1 MSQGD
6 EFMELELKGKR
17 VLITGAS
24 KGIGLACAA
33 HFLREGAQVCI
44 VSRQQKHL
52 DEAMAH
58 LQQQRPLNANEQSSI
73 RANDQSSIRAKE
85 QSSVECLPP
94 IHRCADLCDASQ
106 AQALV
111 AELERIWGAIDILVN
126 SAGAARRTPAAELS
140 AQAYADAMQAKYF
153 SYTNVID
160 PCIKAMASRG
170 HGVIVNVIGAGGKVA
185 SPIHIPGGAAN
196 AALMLVTAGLANAY
210 AHQGVR
216 VVAVNPGLTLTARL
230 EEGLVAD
237 ARAQGITAEEA
248 QRRATAKIPMG
259 RIAHPDEVAD
269 TVVYLASARASYVTG
284 VSIAMDGS
292 TTPLI

>member
-1 MSQGD
+1 
-6 EFMELELKGKR
+6 MELELKGKR

-73 RANDQSSIRAKE
+73 RANEQSSIREKE

>member
-1 MSQGD
+1 
-6 EFMELELKGKR
+6 MELELKGKR

-73 RANDQSSIRAKE
+73 RANEQSSIRAKE

>member
-1 MSQGD
+1 
-6 EFMELELKGKR
+6 MELELKGKR

-73 RANDQSSIRAKE
+73 RANEQSSIRAKE

-111 AELERIWGAIDILVN
+111 ADLERIWGAIDILVN

>member
-1 MSQGD
+1 
-6 EFMELELKGKR
+6 MELELKDKR

-111 AELERIWGAIDILVN
+111 ADLERIWGAIDILVN

>member
-1 MSQGD
+1 
-6 EFMELELKGKR
+6 MELELKGKR

-52 DEAMAH
+52 DEAMAY

-73 RANDQSSIRAKE
+73 RANEQSSIRAKE

>member
-1 MSQGD
+1 
-6 EFMELELKGKR
+6 MELELKGKR

-58 LQQQRPLNANEQSSI
+58 LQQQRLLNTNEQSSI
-73 RANDQSSIRAKE
+73 RANEQSSIRAKE

>member
-1 MSQGD
+1 
-6 EFMELELKGKR
+6 MELELKGKR

-73 RANDQSSIRAKE
+73 RANEQSSTRANE

>member
-1 MSQGD
+1 
-6 EFMELELKGKR
+6 MELELKGKR

-58 LQQQRPLNANEQSSI
+58 LQQQRPLNANEQNSI
-73 RANDQSSIRAKE
+73 RANDQSSIREKD

>member
-1 MSQGD
+1 MD
-6 EFMELELKGKR
+6 LELKGKR

-33 HFLREGAQVCI
+33 HFLREGAGVCI

-52 DEAMAH
+52 DDAIAH
-58 LQQQRPLNANEQSSI
+58 LGRVHTAGQQLLSRS
-73 RANDQSSIRAKE
+73 
-85 QSSVECLPP
+85 
-94 IHRCADLCDASQ
+94 ADLCDASQ

-111 AELERIWGAIDILVN
+111 SSLESDWGAIDILVN
-126 SAGAARRTPAAELS
+126 SAGAAKRTPAAELN
-140 AQAYADAMQAKYF
+140 AQSYADAMQAKYF

-160 PCIKAMASRG
+160 PCIKAMALRG
-170 HGVIVNVIGAGGKVA
+170 YGVIVNVIGAGGKVA

-196 AALMLVTAGLANAY
+196 AALMLVTAGLAHAY
-210 AHQGVR
+210 AHLGIR

-230 EEGLVAD
+230 EEGLLAD

-248 QRRATAKIPMG
+248 QHKATAKIPMG

-269 TVVYLASARASYVTG
+269 TVVYLASARASYITG

>member
-1 MSQGD
+1 
-6 EFMELELKGKR
+6 MELELKGKR

-73 RANDQSSIRAKE
+73 RANEQSSIRAKE

-170 HGVIVNVIGAGGKVA
+170 HGVIVNVIGTGGKVA

>member
-1 MSQGD
+1 
-6 EFMELELKGKR
+6 MELELKGKR

>member
-1 MSQGD
+1 
-6 EFMELELKGKR
+6 MELELKGKR

-73 RANDQSSIRAKE
+73 RANEQSSIRAKE

-160 PCIKAMASRG
+160 PCIKAMAS
-170 HGVIVNVIGAGGKVA
+170 I
-185 SPIHIPGGAAN
+185 S
-196 AALMLVTAGLANAY
+196 
-210 AHQGVR
+210 
-216 VVAVNPGLTLTARL
+216 
-230 EEGLVAD
+230 
-237 ARAQGITAEEA
+237 
-248 QRRATAKIPMG
+248 
-259 RIAHPDEVAD
+259 
-269 TVVYLASARASYVTG
+269 
-284 VSIAMDGS
+284 
-292 TTPLI
+292 

>member
-6 EFMELELKGKR
+6 DFMELELKGKR

-73 RANDQSSIRAKE
+73 RANEQSSIRAKE

-170 HGVIVNVIGAGGKVA
+170 HGVIVNVIGTGGKVA

>member
-1 MSQGD
+1 
-6 EFMELELKGKR
+6 MELELKGKR

-73 RANDQSSIRAKE
+73 RANEQSSIRAKD

>member
-1 MSQGD
+1 
-6 EFMELELKGKR
+6 MELELKGKR

-73 RANDQSSIRAKE
+73 RANEQSSIREKD

-170 HGVIVNVIGAGGKVA
+170 HGVIVNVIGTGGKVA

>member
-1 MSQGD
+1 M
-6 EFMELELKGKR
+6 
-17 VLITGAS
+17 
-24 KGIGLACAA
+24 
-33 HFLREGAQVCI
+33 
-44 VSRQQKHL
+44 
-52 DEAMAH
+52 
-58 LQQQRPLNANEQSSI
+58 
-73 RANDQSSIRAKE
+73 
-85 QSSVECLPP
+85 ECLPP

-153 SYTNVID
+153 SYTNIID

-230 EEGLVAD
+230 EEGLLAD

>member
-1 MSQGD
+1 
-6 EFMELELKGKR
+6 MELELKGKR

-73 RANDQSSIRAKE
+73 RANEQSSIRAKE

-160 PCIKAMASRG
+160 PCIKAMGSRG
-170 HGVIVNVIGAGGKVA
+170 HGVIVNVIGTGGKVA

>member
-1 MSQGD
+1 
-6 EFMELELKGKR
+6 MELELKGKR

-73 RANDQSSIRAKE
+73 RANDQSSIREKD

>member
-1 MSQGD
+1 
-6 EFMELELKGKR
+6 MELELKGKR

-58 LQQQRPLNANEQSSI
+58 LQQQRPLNANDQSSI
-73 RANDQSSIRAKE
+73 RANEQSSIRAKE

>member
-1 MSQGD
+1 
-6 EFMELELKGKR
+6 MELELKDKR

>member
-6 EFMELELKGKR
+6 DFMELELKDKR

>member
-1 MSQGD
+1 
-6 EFMELELKGKR
+6 MELELKGKR

-58 LQQQRPLNANEQSSI
+58 LQQQRPLNTNEQSSIRANEQSSI
-73 RANDQSSIRAKE
+73 RANE

-170 HGVIVNVIGAGGKVA
+170 HGVIVNVIGTGGKVA